1 VAQLDV
7 ELILARHLVS
17 RLAVPVL
24 LVDARGDTLF
34 FNEPAGRILGR
45 RFEDFEAMPFEAR
58 TTMLAPRDEG
68 GEALSPHHLPGMVA
82 MRERRPAHAAFQIH
96 NADGVLQAIEA
107 TAIPLEGA
115 GGQILGAMVVL
126 WVRPATGGDA
136 PDADET
142 RASA

>member
-1 VAQLDV
+1 MDHHDI

-34 FNEPAGRILGR
+34 FNEPAGLILGR
-45 RFEDFEAMPFEAR
+45 AFDDFDAMPFEAR
-58 TTMLAPRDEG
+58 TVMLAPRDG
-68 GEALSPHHLPGMVA
+68 HGSPLPVDQLQGMLA

-96 NADGVLQAIEA
+96 NVDGALQAVEA

-115 GGQILGAMVVL
+115 GGNVVGAMVVL
-126 WVRPATGGDA
+126 WRRPPTPNGDRVR
-136 PDADET
+136 
-142 RASA
+142 